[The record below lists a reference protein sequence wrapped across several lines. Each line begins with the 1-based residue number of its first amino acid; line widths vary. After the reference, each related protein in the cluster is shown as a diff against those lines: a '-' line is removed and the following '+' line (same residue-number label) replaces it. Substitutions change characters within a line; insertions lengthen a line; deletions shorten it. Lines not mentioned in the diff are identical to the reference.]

1 MKVYFDPK
9 EVAKLIRPSVER
21 FGIGEAMSHD
31 ETAIRAA
38 YTILNQPGEK
48 CELRRVDRIFTAM
61 GRPDLMSLLEE
72 V

>member
-1 MKVYFDPK
+1 MKVYFDPS
-9 EVAKLIRPSVER
+9 EVAELIRPHVER
-21 FGIGEAMSHD
+21 LGIGEAMSHD

-38 YTILNQPGEK
+38 FTILNQPGGR

-61 GRPDLMSLLEE
+61 GRPDLMALLTE